1 MPIKDNS
8 LPNIIFQQQ
17 YNTEI
22 SLAEVFR
29 FLSQRDDFCISDY
42 ASELNLNDWAIE
54 HAQEEG
60 YAELSEIPSEDLVGE
75 LQKRLSSDEIV
86 GLLDDED
93 IVEVSTK
100 SVEWLVETLMER
112 SQAEVEQ
119 YLEIHGF
126 VRSK

>member
-42 ASELNLNDWAIE
+42 AKDLGLNDWAIE

-60 YAELSEIPSEDLVGE
+60 YEELSEIPSEDLVGE

-86 GLLDDED
+86 GLLDDAD

-112 SQAEVEQ
+112 DQGVVEQ
-119 YLEIHGF
+119 MLGIHGF
-126 VRSK
+126 VRGE